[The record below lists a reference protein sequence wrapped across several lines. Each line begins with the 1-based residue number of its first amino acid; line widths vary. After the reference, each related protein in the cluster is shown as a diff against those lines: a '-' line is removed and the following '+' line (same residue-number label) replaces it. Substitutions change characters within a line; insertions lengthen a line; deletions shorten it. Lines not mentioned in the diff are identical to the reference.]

1 MIGCCEYQKL
11 GNGEIPKRQ
20 RRGKYNQGRTI
31 AAVYTK
37 TCRMSLGCPTLHR
50 GFEIEPESMKW
61 IIQHTNANMVETGFF
76 ETCSTSYANSMALW
90 IIL

>member
-31 AAVYTK
+31 AVVYAK
-37 TCRMSLGCPTLHR
+37 GASLTTVFQKRSRRTSDGK
-50 GFEIEPESMKW
+50 I
-61 IIQHTNANMVETGFF
+61 VER
-76 ETCSTSYANSMALW
+76 N
-90 IIL
+90 ILRSL

>member
-1 MIGCCEYQKL
+1 
-11 GNGEIPKRQ
+11 
-20 RRGKYNQGRTI
+20 
-31 AAVYTK
+31 
-37 TCRMSLGCPTLHR
+37 MSLCCPPLYL

-76 ETCSTSYANSMALW
+76 ETCSTSYANSMAPR